1 LVLESYSRSFLFN
14 PEGARLPI
22 RAGCASFPKEVF
34 MTQAANI
41 ILDRVVLVKV
51 EANIYGA
58 RKKLKKEDLVLADG
72 SKLPPEDL
80 ASLGSKRLL
89 DPDRLTVFN
98 RLKKEAERICL
109 RVGTRFLGGF
119 VIPSESAAGITL
131 ELERIAQD
139 FASAKAEFLAG
150 YDAAVTDWV
159 VRHPEFAGIIE
170 QAVDSVEFVSTRLSF
185 DFLIVT
191 VGVPDTLPPED
202 IARLETK
209 IGSLSEQMFYEIS
222 VEANHLIE
230 QSLLGKDQVTRN
242 ALRPIRRIRDK
253 LDGLGFLDYRVAP
266 VVGTID
272 ALLAR
277 IPDKGAITGS
287 ILQEILA
294 TAMLLA
300 DPDKTRRHGEGL
312 LAEQSHAM
320 DDDERDR
327 EDDLTGTPDLLAT
340 ADQSLPLPLLSPSV
354 LSDSDIGVAYGQDDP
369 STAVETDEGGS
380 TVASRENN
388 EASPDSDLF
397 SGLFD
402 GIFEDE
408 GAGDAE
414 FNDLQREGLD
424 EHTCM
429 AESIGQRSNTTAL
442 AAVTIEAYYPDA
454 STSYNAEPE
463 TVMTVEDDNDGAGTD
478 PDYWF

>member
-1 LVLESYSRSFLFN
+1 
-14 PEGARLPI
+14 
-22 RAGCASFPKEVF
+22 
-34 MTQAANI
+34 
-41 ILDRVVLVKV
+41 
-51 EANIYGA
+51 
-58 RKKLKKEDLVLADG
+58 
-72 SKLPPEDL
+72 
-80 ASLGSKRLL
+80 LL

-119 VIPSESAAGITL
+119 AIPSESAAGITL
-131 ELERIAQD
+131 ELERIARD

-191 VGVPDTLPPED
+191 VGVPEALPAED
-202 IARLETK
+202 ITRLETK

-266 VVGTID
+266 VVSTID

-320 DDDERDR
+320 EDDGREM
-327 EDDLTGTPDLLAT
+327 EDDLAETSDLRAT
-340 ADQSLPLPLLSPSV
+340 ADQSLPVALLSPSV
-354 LSDSDIGVAYGQDDP
+354 LSDCDIEKAYGQDDP
-369 STAVETDEGGS
+369 STEVETEEGGV
-380 TVASRENN
+380 TFASREST
-388 EASPDSDLF
+388 EPSPDSDLF

-408 GAGDAE
+408 GAGDTE
-414 FNDLQREGLD
+414 FNDLQTESLD
-424 EHTCM
+424 EPILI
-429 AESIGQRSNTTAL
+429 AESTEQSSNPTVLTTI
-442 AAVTIEAYYPDA
+442 TIEASNPDA
-454 STSYNAEPE
+454 SPVFNAEPE
-463 TVMTVEDDNDGAGTD
+463 TVMTVDDDNDETGTD

>member
-1 LVLESYSRSFLFN
+1 
-14 PEGARLPI
+14 
-22 RAGCASFPKEVF
+22 
-34 MTQAANI
+34 MTHEANI
-41 ILDRVVLVKV
+41 ILERVVLVKV

-89 DPDRLTVFN
+89 DPEQLTVFN

-119 VIPSESAAGITL
+119 AIPNEAAAGITA

-139 FASAKAEFLAG
+139 FAVAKTNFLAG

-185 DFLIVT
+185 DYLVVT
-191 VGVPDTLPPED
+191 VGLPEALPPED
-202 IARLETK
+202 VTRLETK
-209 IGSLSEQMFYEIS
+209 IGSMSEQMFYEIS
-222 VEANHLIE
+222 VEANQFIE

-242 ALRPIRRIRDK
+242 ALRPIRRMRDK

-266 VVGTID
+266 VVNTID
-272 ALLAR
+272 DLLAR
-277 IPDKGAITGS
+277 IPDKGAIAGG

-312 LAEQSHAM
+312 LAAQNLPKA
-320 DDDERDR
+320 DIVDDEAAELPVD
-327 EDDLTGTPDLLAT
+327 EPLVISANPAITLDTTLPVDAILEVKVDDSA
-340 ADQSLPLPLLSPSV
+340 
-354 LSDSDIGVAYGQDDP
+354 QDND
-369 STAVETDEGGS
+369 G
-380 TVASRENN
+380 
-388 EASPDSDLF
+388 F

-402 GIFEDE
+402 GIFDDDVEREDDYSGNWAVDVLIAQNNARTQSKPDDE
-408 GAGDAE
+408 AE
-414 FNDLQREGLD
+414 IE
-424 EHTCM
+424 
-429 AESIGQRSNTTAL
+429 
-442 AAVTIEAYYPDA
+442 AVTAAADIEKKSDQ
-454 STSYNAEPE
+454 
-463 TVMTVEDDNDGAGTD
+463 
-478 PDYWF
+478 DYWF

>member
-1 LVLESYSRSFLFN
+1 
-14 PEGARLPI
+14 
-22 RAGCASFPKEVF
+22 

-119 VIPSESAAGITL
+119 AIPSESAAGITL

-139 FASAKAEFLAG
+139 FAHAKAEFLAG

-185 DFLIVT
+185 DYLIVT

-242 ALRPIRRIRDK
+242 ALRPIRRMRDK

-320 DDDERDR
+320 DDDGREM
-327 EDDLTGTPDLLAT
+327 EDDLAETPDLLAT
-340 ADQSLPLPLLSPSV
+340 ADQSVPLALLSPSV
-354 LSDSDIGVAYGQDDP
+354 LSDSDIGMVYGQDDP
-369 STAVETDEGGS
+369 STAVETEKGGV
-380 TVASRENN
+380 TIASRENS
-388 EASPDSDLF
+388 ETSPDSDLF

-408 GAGDAE
+408 GAGDME
-414 FNDLQREGLD
+414 FDDLQKEGLD
-424 EHTCM
+424 ELTRT
-429 AESIGQRSNTTAL
+429 AESIGQPSNSTAL
-442 AAVTIEAYYPDA
+442 AAVTIEASNPDK
-454 STSYNAEPE
+454 SRSSNAEPE
-463 TVMTVEDDNDGAGTD
+463 TVMTVDDDNEGGGTD

>member
-1 LVLESYSRSFLFN
+1 
-14 PEGARLPI
+14 
-22 RAGCASFPKEVF
+22 

-119 VIPSESAAGITL
+119 AIPSESAAGITL

-139 FASAKAEFLAG
+139 FAHAKAEFLAG

-159 VRHPEFAGIIE
+159 VRHPEFADIIE

-191 VGVPDTLPPED
+191 VGVPDTLPAED
-202 IARLETK
+202 LARLETK
-209 IGSLSEQMFYEIS
+209 IGTLSEQMFYEIS
-222 VEANHLIE
+222 VEANLLIE

-242 ALRPIRRIRDK
+242 ALRPIRRMRDK

-312 LAEQSHAM
+312 LAEQNYAM
-320 DDDERDR
+320 NDAGTEA
-327 EDDLTGTPDLLAT
+327 EDDLAETPDLLAT

-354 LSDSDIGVAYGQDDP
+354 LSDSDIEMAYGQDDP
-369 STAVETDEGGS
+369 STAVETDGGGG

-408 GAGDAE
+408 GAGDME
-414 FNDLQREGLD
+414 QGDRRTESLD
-424 EHTCM
+424 EPILI
-429 AESIGQRSNTTAL
+429 AESTGHPSNPTVLT
-442 AAVTIEAYYPDA
+442 AVTIEASNPDK
-454 STSYNAEPE
+454 SRSSNAEPE
-463 TVMTVEDDNDGAGTD
+463 TVMTVDDGDDQAVAD

>member
-1 LVLESYSRSFLFN
+1 
-14 PEGARLPI
+14 
-22 RAGCASFPKEVF
+22 
-34 MTQAANI
+34 MTQAATI

-119 VIPSESAAGITL
+119 AIPSESAAGITL

-139 FASAKAEFLAG
+139 FARAKAEFLAG
-150 YDAAVTDWV
+150 YDAAVTEWV

-185 DFLIVT
+185 DYLIVT

-222 VEANHLIE
+222 VEANLLIE

-242 ALRPIRRIRDK
+242 ALRPIRRMRDK

-320 DDDERDR
+320 DDDGREM
-327 EDDLTGTPDLLAT
+327 EDDLAETPDLLAT
-340 ADQSLPLPLLSPSV
+340 ADQSLPLPLLLPSV
-354 LSDSDIGVAYGQDDP
+354 LSDCDIEVAYGQDGQ
-369 STAVETDEGGS
+369 STEVETEKS
-380 TVASRENN
+380 RVTVASRENN

-408 GAGDAE
+408 GAGYMEQGDRRTE
-414 FNDLQREGLD
+414 SWNELTR
-424 EHTCM
+424 M
-429 AESIGQRSNTTAL
+429 AESTGQPSNSTAL
-442 AAVTIEAYYPDA
+442 AAVTLEASNPDA
-454 STSYNAEPE
+454 PPVSNAEPE
-463 TVMTVEDDNDGAGTD
+463 AVMTVDDDNEGADTD

>member
-1 LVLESYSRSFLFN
+1 
-14 PEGARLPI
+14 
-22 RAGCASFPKEVF
+22 
-34 MTQAANI
+34 MTQAATI

-119 VIPSESAAGITL
+119 AIPSESAAGITL

-191 VGVPDTLPPED
+191 VGVPEALPPED
-202 IARLETK
+202 LAHLETK

-242 ALRPIRRIRDK
+242 ALRPIRRMRDK

-312 LAEQSHAM
+312 LAEQSHVM
-320 DDDERDR
+320 DDDGR
-327 EDDLTGTPDLLAT
+327 EVDDDLVDPPDLLAT
-340 ADQSLPLPLLSPSV
+340 ADQSLPLALLSPPV
-354 LSDSDIGVAYGQDDP
+354 LSDCDSEVAYGQDDP
-369 STAVETDEGGS
+369 SAAVEAEEGRG
-380 TVASRENN
+380 TVALRENS
-388 EASPDSDLF
+388 ETGQDSDLF

-408 GAGDAE
+408 GAGETE
-414 FNDLQREGLD
+414 FDDLQKESLDGL
-424 EHTCM
+424 TRM
-429 AESIGQRSNTTAL
+429 AESIGQPSNPTAL
-442 AAVTIEAYYPDA
+442 AAVTIEASNPDA
-454 STSYNAEPE
+454 SPVSNAEPE
-463 TVMTVEDDNDGAGTD
+463 TVMTVDNDNDETGTD